1 VRDEEWWVRR
11 NCAEALGRLGNPGRE
26 ALGRLTESDDR
37 YVRDRSLAVLERLP
51 PPGGA
56 VLERLAL
63 ADGAERPAGG
73 ERT

>member
-1 VRDEEWWVRR
+1 SSVPALERSVRDEEWWVRR
-11 NCAEALGRLGNPGRE
+11 NCAEALGRLGKPGRE

-37 YVRDRSLAVLERLP
+37 YVRDRSLAVLERL
-51 PPGGA
+51 
-56 VLERLAL
+56 AL